1 MGFFD
6 ALLGRRKV
14 KGPAPDR
21 LFALSTA
28 YVDLESA
35 HGVKTRGSAGI
46 FFQGL
51 ATAEFE
57 EIVNDTQESPGGPG
71 EETGTEVET
80 RDDEYGSRWVVLRD
94 PDIDD
99 LVVAV
104 NT

>member
-28 YVDLESA
+28 YVDLEMA
-35 HGVKTRGSAGI
+35 HGVKSRGSAGI
-46 FFQGL
+46 VFPAL
-51 ATAEFE
+51 AAADFE
-57 EIVNDTQESPGGPG
+57 QIVGETQELLKGAG
-71 EETGTEVET
+71 EETGTQVET
-80 RDDEYGSRWVVLRD
+80 RDDEFGYRWVILRD
-94 PDIDD
+94 PDIED

-104 NT
+104 